1 MATDPNII
9 KKLNDDLDNLDE
21 IVKSISSQIQSN
33 LNKQLANSSQTIENM
48 VNELDKGNDITK
60 ELSSALLKS
69 NTDSK
74 KLGLDQYRIQQQ
86 LLDIEKKLGENYTA
100 KLNKQKEHLKS
111 QLEDNA
117 KQQQLNELQGDF
129 LLNLGKIND
138 AEEQNNEE
146 KKKQNN
152 LSESAKKLISDSIKP
167 LVGLASFSG
176 VLKLILDTAFK
187 ADAQTTELAKSL
199 GLSKDQAAS
208 LRDNFV
214 EYSRASGDAFVT
226 TDKLLEAQSDLR
238 QQLGISVLYSGKQA
252 EDFSRL
258 TKLMGLSA
266 EQAGKLSKLSIINGT
281 SIEGTV
287 KSVIKGSVA
296 SQQSNKISIDQR
308 EILKDVANLSEGIL
322 VKFQG
327 NPEALGKAVVEARK
341 LGTNLET
348 IDKIGD
354 SLLNWES
361 SIENELK
368 AELIT
373 GKQLNLE
380 KARYAALTGDQLT
393 LTKEISNQVGSLND
407 FQNLNVV
414 AQKSL
419 AEAFGLSRDEL
430 AKMLM
435 QQEVSN
441 KLGDVSKMTLDQQ
454 LQALKSQGEPLDSL
468 LYKQIQQ
475 QSAQEKFA
483 NAMEKLQDIVG
494 NLLAGPVGHLLD
506 TMSDIAGQAW
516 LIYGAVGAMGGAS
529 LSGLISEVM
538 ILAGGLTEAGI
549 AAITLESALTL
560 GLGVVGIIAGIATAM
575 AAVHNAKTM
584 PDGIVGPGAKI
595 LFTGDE
601 GAIKLNDNDT
611 VIAGTNLGGGNN
623 NAEMISAIN
632 DLHATIKSNSNKS
645 SNVYLDGT
653 KVSKSLGGV
662 KTLGTT
668 QLQNTYNLA

>member
-1 MATDPNII
+1 M
-9 KKLNDDLDNLDE
+9 
-21 IVKSISSQIQSN
+21 
-33 LNKQLANSSQTIENM
+33 
-48 VNELDKGNDITK
+48 
-60 ELSSALLKS
+60 
-69 NTDSK
+69 
-74 KLGLDQYRIQQQ
+74 
-86 LLDIEKKLGENYTA
+86 
-100 KLNKQKEHLKS
+100 
-111 QLEDNA
+111 
-117 KQQQLNELQGDF
+117 
-129 LLNLGKIND
+129 GKTND
-138 AEEQNNEE
+138 AEKQNNEE

-475 QSAQEKFA
+475 QSAQENFA
-483 NAMEKLQDIVG
+483 KAMEKLQDTVG
-494 NLLAGPVGHLLD
+494 NLFAHVGPLLD
-506 TMSDIAGQAW
+506 IMSDIAGHSW
-516 LIYGAVGAMGGAS
+516 SIYGAIVAMAGVSLVGLISDVVTIYSGLTKAGTAAITLDGGLTEAGTAGAS
-529 LSGLISEVM
+529 LSGLTSEVAVLDGE
-538 ILAGGLTEAGI
+538 LAG
-549 AAITLESALTL
+549 AAISAVTLESALTL
-560 GLGVVGIIAGIATAM
+560 GLGAIGIVAGIATALYAM
-575 AAVHNAKTM
+575 NDAKTM
-584 PDGIVGPGAKI
+584 HDGIVGPGAKI